1 MNTDTDLHTLLFLNS
16 ILSCPRWSRSSVWSP
31 ASPSGKAGSHLH
43 ERQISVLFKLCC
55 LAVPQTA
62 LSEIWLK
69 GKFGGYKTIY
79 FLELIM
85 ATQILTYS
93 QLTGR
98 IPMAHPQTISVQHL
112 LSLFSICQPHLFL
125 LLCCSFLLYLLP
137 CNSPEPKSLNL
148 ILR

>member
-1 MNTDTDLHTLLFLNS
+1 MDTDLHTLLLLVS
-16 ILSCPRWSRSSVWSP
+16 ILSCLWWSCCLSLP

-43 ERQISVLFKLCC
+43 ERHISVLFKLCC

-69 GKFGGYKTIY
+69 RKFWGFKTIY
-79 FLELIM
+79 FLILIM
-85 ATQILTYS
+85 AIQILIYS

-137 CNSPEPKSLNL
+137 CNSPKPKSLNL